1 MNNYQIPLKAFD
13 AILMIHAKPR
23 IRYYFWIII
32 ALLLLIL
39 FLPWTQNIK
48 SKGNITTLKQEQR
61 PQNINALIPGKI
73 DQWFVKEGDFVLKGD
88 TILILSEIKED
99 YLDPNLIGRTQ
110 NQLDAKEGSIE
121 FYKGKITS
129 TQLQIS
135 NLKEAKRLK
144 IDQLKNKALQLENK
158 LIGEK
163 AELEANQNE
172 VQLLK
177 NQYERQLKMYEEGLV
192 SQTQLQQRSIVFQ
205 NAMAK
210 LTITENKI
218 AQTNQEIINNR
229 IEQNSVEQEYTEKVN
244 KAEGDNFQNLS
255 QIASTQSDVA
265 KLQNQVSN
273 YTIRNSRYVVTAPQD
288 GQVIQANKAG
298 IGEILKEGESIA
310 LIVPNALEYAVE
322 MYVNPV
328 DLPLVDI
335 GQTVRFT
342 FDGFPAIV
350 FSGWP
355 EQSYGT
361 FSGKVVA
368 YENAIGENGK
378 YRVLVAED
386 RAYKKWPKE
395 LRIGAG
401 AKSILLLKD
410 VPIWYEIWRNING
423 FPNDFYKVE
432 QELIDKK

>member
-177 NQYERQLKMYEEGLV
+177 NQY
-192 SQTQLQQRSIVFQ
+192 
-205 NAMAK
+205 
-210 LTITENKI
+210 
-218 AQTNQEIINNR
+218 
-229 IEQNSVEQEYTEKVN
+229 
-244 KAEGDNFQNLS
+244 
-255 QIASTQSDVA
+255 
-265 KLQNQVSN
+265 
-273 YTIRNSRYVVTAPQD
+273 
-288 GQVIQANKAG
+288 
-298 IGEILKEGESIA
+298 
-310 LIVPNALEYAVE
+310 
-322 MYVNPV
+322 
-328 DLPLVDI
+328 
-335 GQTVRFT
+335 
-342 FDGFPAIV
+342 
-350 FSGWP
+350 
-355 EQSYGT
+355 
-361 FSGKVVA
+361 
-368 YENAIGENGK
+368 
-378 YRVLVAED
+378 
-386 RAYKKWPKE
+386 
-395 LRIGAG
+395 
-401 AKSILLLKD
+401 
-410 VPIWYEIWRNING
+410 
-423 FPNDFYKVE
+423 
-432 QELIDKK
+432 